1 MKRPRT
7 SARGACIRLWRSC
20 WRRFRSM
27 RATVAGRASGSTLPS
42 SMRNSRSLRRARTSR
57 ATCCDGLKMGT
68 MTRAL
73 LGVALLAAAAAV
85 HAQVEARAAWVRG
98 TVRGQT
104 TAGAYMELTSDRRAS
119 LLGAESP
126 AAGSAEIHEM
136 KMEGN
141 VMRMRAVPKLELPPV
156 KTVELRP
163 GGHHMMLVDLKRQ
176 LKKGD
181 LVPIRLK
188 VELSDKTI
196 RTIQIGRAHV

>member
-1 MKRPRT
+1 
-7 SARGACIRLWRSC
+7 
-20 WRRFRSM
+20 M
-27 RATVAGRASGSTLPS
+27 R
-42 SMRNSRSLRRARTSR
+42 
-57 ATCCDGLKMGT
+57 T

-73 LGVALLAAAAAV
+73 LGLALLAAAASA
-85 HAQVEARAAWVRG
+85 HGQVEARAAWVRG
-98 TVRGQT
+98 TVLGQT

-141 VMRMRAVPKLELPPV
+141 VMRMRAVSRLELPPGR
-156 KTVELRP
+156 TVELKP
-163 GGHHMMLVDLKRQ
+163 GGYHMMLVDLKRQ

-196 RTIQIGRAHV
+196 KTIQVVAEVRELASAGGH

>member
-1 MKRPRT
+1 M
-7 SARGACIRLWRSC
+7 
-20 WRRFRSM
+20 
-27 RATVAGRASGSTLPS
+27 
-42 SMRNSRSLRRARTSR
+42 ART
-57 ATCCDGLKMGT
+57 LL
-68 MTRAL
+68 AL
-73 LGVALLAAAAAV
+73 ALLAAAAAA
-85 HAQVEARAAWVRG
+85 HGQVEARSAWVRG
-98 TVRGQT
+98 TAPGQT

-141 VMRMRAVPKLELPPV
+141 VMRMRAVSRLELPPG

-163 GGHHMMLVDLKRQ
+163 GGHHMMLVDLKRP

-196 RTIQIGRAHV
+196 KTIQVVAEVRELAATGRH

>member
-1 MKRPRT
+1 
-7 SARGACIRLWRSC
+7 
-20 WRRFRSM
+20 M
-27 RATVAGRASGSTLPS
+27 R
-42 SMRNSRSLRRARTSR
+42 
-57 ATCCDGLKMGT
+57 T

-73 LGVALLAAAAAV
+73 LGLALLAAAAA
-85 HAQVEARAAWVRG
+85 AQGQVEARAAWVRG
-98 TVRGQT
+98 TVLGQT
-104 TAGAYMELTSDRRAS
+104 TAGAYMELTSDRRAN

-141 VMRMRAVPKLELPPV
+141 VMRMRAVSRLELPPGR
-156 KTVELRP
+156 TVELKP
-163 GGHHMMLVDLKRQ
+163 GGYHMMLVDLKRP

-196 RTIQIGRAHV
+196 KTIQVVAEVRELASAGGH

>member
-1 MKRPRT
+1 
-7 SARGACIRLWRSC
+7 
-20 WRRFRSM
+20 
-27 RATVAGRASGSTLPS
+27 
-42 SMRNSRSLRRARTSR
+42 
-57 ATCCDGLKMGT
+57 

-73 LGVALLAAAAAV
+73 LGALLLAAAGIA

-98 TVRGQT
+98 TVPGQT
-104 TAGAYMELTSDRRAS
+104 TAGAYMEITSGQRAS

-126 AAGSAEIHEM
+126 AAGIAEIHVM
-136 KMEGN
+136 RMEGD
-141 VMRMRAVPKLELPPV
+141 VMRMRAVPRLELPPG

-196 RTIQIGRAHV
+196 RTIQVLAEVRELAATSRP

>member
-1 MKRPRT
+1 MRT
-7 SARGACIRLWRSC
+7 
-20 WRRFRSM
+20 M
-27 RATVAGRASGSTLPS
+27 
-42 SMRNSRSLRRARTSR
+42 ART
-57 ATCCDGLKMGT
+57 LL
-68 MTRAL
+68 AL
-73 LGVALLAAAAAV
+73 ALVAAAAAA
-85 HAQVEARAAWVRG
+85 HGQVEARAAWVRG
-98 TVRGQT
+98 TAPGQT

-141 VMRMRAVPKLELPPV
+141 VMRMRAVTRLELPPG
-156 KTVELRP
+156 KTVELKP
-163 GGHHMMLVDLKRQ
+163 GGHHMMLVDLKRP

-196 RTIQIGRAHV
+196 KTIQVLAEVRELAATGHP